1 MLNVEVVTPA
11 LQSKRCVGTAVRNE
25 QSSQAG
31 PSLVCELITLH
42 GLTHD
47 KLSWWDAV
55 FAGAALFVVYARA
68 RWSELLLPW
77 TLRRILLLSS
87 TGRGSQSLNAIART
101 MLLVSITDGVCV
113 DKWAEDWL
121 VCRRVLGIRDRLNIR

>member
-1 MLNVEVVTPA
+1 MLVMFPCADSEAYMLLSQDRINKGPASVARRIRKLCFCKFVLNVEVVTPA
-11 LQSKRCVGTAVRNE
+11 LQSKRYVGTAVRNE

-55 FAGAALFVVYARA
+55 FAGALFVVYARA
-68 RWSELLLPW
+68 RWSEYCCHGL
-77 TLRRILLLSS
+77 
-87 TGRGSQSLNAIART
+87 
-101 MLLVSITDGVCV
+101 
-113 DKWAEDWL
+113 
-121 VCRRVLGIRDRLNIR
+121 